1 VIGSTLLAIGAEVIF
16 GSFFLSYLMIRVLL
30 NDPDAPLQDAA
41 SVRIAE
47 PTRTFHEYQGAHAP
61 RRDHNSFHQ
70 SA

>member
-16 GSFFLSYLMIRVLL
+16 GSFFLSYLSYLMFRVLL

-47 PTRTFHEYQGAHAP
+47 PTGPFHEYQGAHAP
-61 RRDHNSFHQ
+61 RPQLIPS
-70 SA
+70 